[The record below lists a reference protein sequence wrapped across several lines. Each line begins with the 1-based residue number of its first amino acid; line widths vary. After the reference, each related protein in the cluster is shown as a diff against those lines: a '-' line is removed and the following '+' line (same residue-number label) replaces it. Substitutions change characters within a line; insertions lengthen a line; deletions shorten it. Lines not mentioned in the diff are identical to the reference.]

1 MIFITD
7 ADITDDVLVVD
18 QSDIDAANAYV
29 GSVQAKFAIADEDI
43 ADPLPYNIL
52 SLIHI

>member
-29 GSVQAKFAIADEDI
+29 GSTFTSKSAKRTTQ
-43 ADPLPYNIL
+43 N
-52 SLIHI
+52 